1 MITWQDFVNQ
11 VTLYFSHNNSF
22 LKSVYCYDL
31 MTTSL
36 IQQKQSYLF
45 RNFYKDVSSI
55 IILRNYYTTSLYC
68 LLVYTAYKP
77 GLENILNEE
86 YIQSSYGRIPLK
98 VELHRLLVSSYVNL
112 EEPKILEEDLVSSY
126 DTKKILW
133 ELIKTNLEVV

>member
-1 MITWQDFVNQ
+1 
-11 VTLYFSHNNSF
+11 
-22 LKSVYCYDL
+22 
-31 MTTSL
+31 
-36 IQQKQSYLF
+36 
-45 RNFYKDVSSI
+45 
-55 IILRNYYTTSLYC
+55 
-68 LLVYTAYKP
+68 VYTAYKP